1 MTLYEINSQIDQ
13 ILSNIEI
20 DDETGEVLVDT
31 LCLKVS
37 TKKLPSHDVKR
48 KN

>member
-20 DDETGEVLVDT
+20 DEETGEVLIDT
-31 LCLKVS
+31 TLLKS
-37 TKKLPSHDVKR
+37 LQRLLP
-48 KN
+48 

>member
-20 DDETGEVLVDT
+20 DEETGEVLIDT
-31 LCLKVS
+31 IS
-37 TKKLPSHDVKR
+37 
-48 KN
+48 